1 MKSAE
6 TQLIPVERQEIMLR
20 TRPLLELVDLEP
32 YLIEGSTL
40 NSGIVNEYEQEVQE
54 RWGETAAFQQSQA
67 RTSKYS
73 HADFAAAKV
82 DQEAVTE
89 RFATAFGNGLDCNS
103 PEVQEIVLAHRAAIS
118 KWFYDCSIEMQKNLA
133 LMYVGDERFKKYYDG
148 RVRGLAQYVHD
159 AIMAKG

>member
-1 MKSAE
+1 M
-6 TQLIPVERQEIMLR
+6 
-20 TRPLLELVDLEP
+20 D
-32 YLIEGSTL
+32 G
-40 NSGIVNEYEQEVQE
+40 YEAEVQE
-54 RWGETAAFQQSQA
+54 RWGNTHAFGQSQA

-89 RFATAFGNGLDCNS
+89 RFATAFGNGVDCS
-103 PEVQEIVLAHRAAIS
+103 SAEVQAMVVAHREAIS

-133 LMYVGDERFKKYYDG
+133 LMYVDDERFKKYYDG
-148 RVRGLAQYVHD
+148 RVRGLAQFVHD